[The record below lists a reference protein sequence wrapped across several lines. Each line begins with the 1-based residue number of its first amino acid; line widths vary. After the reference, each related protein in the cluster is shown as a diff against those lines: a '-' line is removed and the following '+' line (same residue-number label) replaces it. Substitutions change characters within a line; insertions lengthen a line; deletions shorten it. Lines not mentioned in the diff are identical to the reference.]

1 MCVSFQISGLFS
13 EIEEIE
19 ARNEEYPLTRAFLRL
34 IDGLTDHGL
43 PENLGQGTRIPGF
56 RPYFNFLRDHIFHKF
71 STRAYKN
78 MSEKWDIGKLCLK
91 IMLKLLKD
99 YVPHVQE
106 FNAGGGS
113 MGFHIM
119 TCLLQS
125 SETLRLLLFLLDEG
139 VGALESYQVSHL
151 NTPHIPLTW
160 VGLRKYQK

>member
-1 MCVSFQISGLFS
+1 MFLFSGLFS
-13 EIEEIE
+13 EIEDIE

-43 PENLGQGTRIPGF
+43 PDNLGQGTRNPGF

-78 MSEKWDIGKLCLK
+78 VSERWDIGRLSLK

-99 YVPHVQE
+99 YTPNVQE

-119 TCLLQS
+119 THLLQS

-139 VGALESYQVSHL
+139 VGLMETYQVNILRLERSPGLVHL
-151 NTPHIPLTW
+151 SE
-160 VGLRKYQK
+160 

>member
-1 MCVSFQISGLFS
+1 M
-13 EIEEIE
+13 
-19 ARNEEYPLTRAFLRL
+19 RL

-56 RPYFNFLRDHIFHKF
+56 KPYFNFLRDHIFHKF

-139 VGALESYQVSHL
+139 VGALESYQVSNCLSFKHPTHPPDL
-151 NTPHIPLTW
+151 GW
-160 VGLRKYQK
+160 VKKVPEIRKTREIVC